1 MSCLEGVLDLFPN
14 GDSTT
19 EDARPFIARVR
30 RAYCRLSLAVSR
42 HLVLARGRLS
52 ATLRPMNNSV
62 QSGHAISDLHM
73 LTLWSAAD
81 EHMDE
86 IHAAAARSDFIVLNG
101 DTFDFRWAALPTV
114 EDAVEAAVEWLRAFL
129 LRHPE
134 CRVFYVLGNH
144 DAHPLFVER
153 LAALAR
159 EKDNLE
165 WHASHLRIG
174 QNLFVHGDLPL
185 KYPRK
190 DPFARTLSPRFWKTN
205 RALRACYW
213 LCIALGVHRL
223 VARCHGKK
231 RCAMR
236 IVRSFEA
243 DRDGLT
249 DGVTDVYFGHTHAA
263 FSDYRHAGLTFSN
276 TGSAIR
282 GLELN
287 VSALRIPNTGGG
299 GK

>member
-1 MSCLEGVLDLFPN
+1 MKNSVKSG
-14 GDSTT
+14 
-19 EDARPFIARVR
+19 
-30 RAYCRLSLAVSR
+30 LAV
-42 HLVLARGRLS
+42 
-52 ATLRPMNNSV
+52 
-62 QSGHAISDLHM
+62 SDLHM
-73 LTLWSAAD
+73 LALWSAAD

-86 IHAAAARSDFIVLNG
+86 VHAAAARSDIIVLNG

-114 EDAVEAAVEWLRAFL
+114 EDAVRAAVDWLQAFL
-129 LRHPE
+129 VRHPG

-159 EKDNLE
+159 EEGNLG

-174 QNLFVHGDLPL
+174 ENLFVHGDLSL

-190 DPFARTLSPRFWKTN
+190 NPFARTLSARFWKTN
-205 RALRACYW
+205 RALRACYR

-231 RCAMR
+231 RCAKR

-243 DRDGLT
+243 DKDGLT
-249 DGVTDVYFGHTHAA
+249 EGVTNVYFGHTHAA
-263 FSDYRHAGLTFSN
+263 FSGYRYAGLTFHN

-287 VSALRIPNTGGG
+287 VSTVRIQDTEGGRE
-299 GK
+299 